1 MVQSE
6 LGDFTTLAL
15 QQEVIKTGGYCFENL
30 TGWLPAFD
38 TFVMV
43 RSREVI
49 TKDIVIKIKALWA
62 LHQGD
67 IGRQRQITIELLILY
82 SSKRYSFDCRTRTR

>member
-1 MVQSE
+1 MVKSE
-6 LGDFTTLAL
+6 LGDFTALAL
-15 QQEVIKTGGYCFENL
+15 QQEVIKTGGYYFENH
-30 TGWLPAFD
+30 TGWLRAFD
-38 TFVMV
+38 AFVMV
-43 RSREVI
+43 ISREMI

-67 IGRQRQITIELLILY
+67 IGRQRPTPIELLILY